1 MEENI
6 DSLVRRVV
14 NHPSFR
20 EAVNNTDA
28 NSPGTSASST
38 ASSSCGTP
46 QSSSNTQQRTQTP
59 RQELQSLFRRGSSQ
73 NDALPEF
80 QQRTCWG
87 PARSG
92 SRFLRHE
99 TREGRKADPYS
110 KNRHSMSACVYCLLL
125 EQHKS
130 ERNRMYKFLHTS
142 YVSRQILRCV
152 SDKMKITTKFG

>member
-99 TREGRKADPYS
+99 TRGGRKADPYS
-110 KNRHSMSACVYCLLL
+110 KNAKGKHLKNATFSREIVLLPGSDATQIVVLCSCL
-125 EQHKS
+125 
-130 ERNRMYKFLHTS
+130 
-142 YVSRQILRCV
+142 
-152 SDKMKITTKFG
+152 